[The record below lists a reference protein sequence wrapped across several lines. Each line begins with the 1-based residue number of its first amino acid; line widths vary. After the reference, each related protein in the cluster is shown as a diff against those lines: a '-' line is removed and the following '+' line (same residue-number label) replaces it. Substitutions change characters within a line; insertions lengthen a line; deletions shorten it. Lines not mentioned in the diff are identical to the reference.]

1 MYVDFNIGRVLSNY
15 HEIIKLLF
23 GDVIVIV
30 DFAFVFV
37 PASAFL

>member
-15 HEIIKLLF
+15 HEIIKLF